1 MQDRHAPFRTL
12 VGERIRLF
20 AASGEINR
28 RLNDPEA
35 AIKRIEE
42 NYLCNVVNIDRTDG
56 LSMEFG
62 KWRFNLR
69 SSNTEPVLRLNVE
82 SKADE
87 QLMRQKTAEILSLI
101 DSDSA

>member
-1 MQDRHAPFRTL
+1 MSAHHYFRDFACCDSGMVPWLLVLEIICRTATPLSEL

-20 AASGEINR
+20 PASGEINR

-62 KWRFNLR
+62 K
-69 SSNTEPVLRLNVE
+69 
-82 SKADE
+82 
-87 QLMRQKTAEILSLI
+87 
-101 DSDSA
+101 